1 MKVIAVSNY
10 KGGVGK
16 TTTAVNLAYNLV
28 TLRGKK
34 VLLIDA
40 DPQGNASY
48 MVWKYSPTALT
59 LKDIIM
65 KDMKLKR
72 GIRRSRF
79 KGLDIVPATRA
90 LEELN
95 NAMPVEVDDIHELR
109 NLINGLEPEEYDF
122 VIIDCQPT
130 MQYLTLSAL
139 TAADMAIVPINT
151 GDFAVN
157 GLEIMKEFIGKIE
170 GIRGR
175 ELPYSCLV
183 TQFFPNKNSIN
194 KISNMLENAQIRLFD
209 SVIRYSTACRSSE
222 DARKPLLM
230 HRKKNRVT
238 YDYIDLLNELL
249 PKEEGIE

>member
-1 MKVIAVSNY
+1 MQIIAVANY

-16 TTTAVNLAYNLV
+16 TTTAVNLAYDIV
-28 TLRGKK
+28 ALRGKK

-59 LKDIIM
+59 LKDIITKNM
-65 KDMKLKR
+65 NLKR
-72 GIRRSRF
+72 AIRRSRF
-79 KGLDIVPATRA
+79 KGLDIVPATRE
-90 LEELN
+90 LEEIN
-95 NAMPVEVDDIHELR
+95 SIMPIEVDDIRKLHEL
-109 NLINGLEPEEYDF
+109 IGALEQDSYDY

-130 MQYLTLSAL
+130 MQYLTMSAL
-139 TAADMAIVPINT
+139 TAADMAIIPIST
-151 GDFAVN
+151 GDFSVN

-170 GIRGR
+170 GIRGK

-183 TQFFPNKNSIN
+183 TQFYPNKKSME
-194 KISNMLENAQIRLFD
+194 KIGGMMENAQVRLFD

-230 HRKKNRVT
+230 HRKNNNVT
-238 YDYIDLLNELL
+238 QDYIDLLNELL
-249 PKEEGIE
+249 PEEGE

>member
-1 MKVIAVSNY
+1 MQIIAVANY

-16 TTTAVNLAYNLV
+16 TTTAVNLAYDIV
-28 TLRGKK
+28 ALRGKK

-59 LKDIIM
+59 LKDIIT
-65 KDMKLKR
+65 KNRNLKR
-72 GIRRSRF
+72 AIRRSRF
-79 KGLDIVPATRA
+79 KGLDIVPATRE
-90 LEELN
+90 LEEIN
-95 NAMPVEVDDIHELR
+95 SIMPIEVDDIRKLHEL
-109 NLINGLEPEEYDF
+109 IGALEPESYDY

-130 MQYLTLSAL
+130 MQYLTISAL
-139 TAADMAIVPINT
+139 TAADMAIIPIGT
-151 GDFAVN
+151 GDFSIN

-170 GIRGR
+170 GIRGK

-183 TQFFPNKNSIN
+183 TQFYPNKKSME
-194 KISNMLENAQIRLFD
+194 KIGGMMENAQVRLFD

-230 HRKKNRVT
+230 HRKNNNVT
-238 YDYIDLLNELL
+238 QDYIDLLNELL
-249 PKEEGIE
+249 PKEGE

>member
-1 MKVIAVSNY
+1 MKIIAVANY

-16 TTTAVNLAYNLV
+16 TTTAVNLAYNIDI
-28 TLRGKK
+28 LRGKK

-59 LKDIIM
+59 LRDIIT
-65 KDMKLKR
+65 KDMNLKR
-72 GIRRSRF
+72 AIRRSRF
-79 KGLDIVPATRA
+79 KGLDIIPATKE
-90 LEELN
+90 LEEIN
-95 NAMPVEVDDIHELR
+95 NVMPIEVDDIHKLR
-109 NLINGLEPEEYDF
+109 KLIESLEPEAYDY

-139 TAADMAIVPINT
+139 TAADMAIIPINT

-170 GIRGR
+170 GIRGK

-183 TQFFPNKNSIN
+183 TQFWSSKASIE
-194 KISNMLENAQIRLFD
+194 KISGLIEAAQVKLFD
-209 SVIRYSTACRSSE
+209 SVIRYSIACRTAE

-230 HRKKNRVT
+230 HRKKNNVT
-238 YDYIDLLNELL
+238 KDYIDLLNELI
-249 PKEEGIE
+249 PEEEVDE